1 MKKLIITLII
11 IVAFLP
17 FFTKKNDYKDISKV
31 VYISSIGLDYDENNK
46 EYTIYYYILNNFNLT
61 GAQIS
66 SSNIDDLSYM
76 VKISDTN
83 FAKAFSSIIKKT
95 NIGIHYTHLKTVIL
109 SNNFVGQIPILDFY
123 NYIRDLN
130 QIYLNFYLF
139 TTDSKI
145 EDLYNIQNFSDV
157 SAYHTILINPNL
169 IKTYK
174 LVTFI
179 DFAKEI
185 LKPNYTFLIPHISSV
200 SDTFFK
206 QDKEYLSL
214 EMDGYS
220 ILQNDYSIKTYI
232 TKEYQSLRWLMNLP
246 DQHFQIDEYEIYLK
260 DGKYKIK
267 NKEDKIIIYYKLS
280 AVLNLNPK
288 NEKLVDVK
296 EKLEK
301 KIADDIIEFITL
313 TKDNNIDIFNLNYLI
328 SPNSLFEKKIEVKI
342 NLNLN

>member
-1 MKKLIITLII
+1 MKKFIITLII
-11 IVAFLP
+11 IVSFFP
-17 FFTKKNDYKDISKV
+17 FFTKKMINQDISKV
-31 VYISSIGLDYDENNK
+31 VYISSIGLDYDEKTK

-61 GAQIS
+61 GAQLS
-66 SSNIDDLSYM
+66 SSNINDLSYM

-83 FAKAFSSIIKKT
+83 FARAFSSIRKKT

-109 SNNFVGQIPILDFY
+109 SNHFVGQIPILDFY

-157 SAYHTILINPNL
+157 SAYHTILINPSL

-185 LKPNYTFLIPHISSV
+185 LKPNYTFLIPHVSSV
-200 SDTFFK
+200 TDTFSK

-232 TKEYQSLRWLMNLP
+232 TKEYQSLRWLINLP
-246 DQHFQIDEYEIYLK
+246 DQHFQIDKYEIYLK

-267 NKEDKIIIYYKLS
+267 NKKDKIIIYYKLS
-280 AVLNLNPK
+280 AVLNLNPED
-288 NEKLVDVK
+288 EKLVDVK

-301 KIADDIIEFITL
+301 KIADDIMKLISL
-313 TKDNNIDIFNLNYLI
+313 TKEDNIDIFNLNYLI
-328 SPNSLFEKKIEVKI
+328 SPDSLSDKKIEVEI